1 MSQRMD
7 EQFFQKHADFC
18 SVFSNA
24 NRLKLLDILE
34 GGDAYTVSELEAE
47 SGISQSTISQHLKLM
62 RDQNIVEREPR
73 GVNNYYSITDERI
86 VEGMHHIQA
95 VLKDRHQD

>member
-7 EQFFQKHADFC
+7 EQFFQRHADFC

-62 RDQNIVEREPR
+62 RNQNIVQRERQ

-86 VEGMHHIQA
+86 VEGMQQIQA
-95 VLKDRHQD
+95 VLKDRHED

>member
-62 RDQNIVEREPR
+62 RDQNIVERERR

-86 VEGMHHIQA
+86 VEGMQHIQT
-95 VLKDRHQD
+95 VLKDRQEG